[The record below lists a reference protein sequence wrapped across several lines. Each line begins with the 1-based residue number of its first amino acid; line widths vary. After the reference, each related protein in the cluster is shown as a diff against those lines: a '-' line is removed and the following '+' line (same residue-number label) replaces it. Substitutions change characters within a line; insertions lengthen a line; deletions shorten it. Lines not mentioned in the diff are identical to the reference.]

1 MGQANR
7 RAAAQKEREV
17 HIDQR
22 RTARTAWE
30 IRVDYSTVDALFC
43 DFTRNINEGGLFIET
58 PDPCPVDTMVKL
70 QFRLP
75 GVDDAIRT
83 RGRVVWVDRGDP
95 TGRPDRG
102 SPHGDPTGVRPKL
115 VSRRLAAAT
124 HPPGGRQSARAQV
137 A

>member
-17 HIDQR
+17 HIEQR
-22 RTARTAWE
+22 RTARTALE

-58 PDPCPVDTMVKL
+58 SDPCPVDTMVKL

-75 GVDDAIRT
+75 GVDDPVRT

-95 TGRPDRG
+95 TGMGIEFEDL
-102 SPHGDPTGVRPKL
+102 D
-115 VSRRLAAAT
+115 AAA
-124 HPPGGRQSARAQV
+124 RARINHAV
-137 A
+137 RGLRNNPS